1 MYDRVDKG
9 KQPMHPNQS
18 LWMSHLSALQ
28 KQNQLSPIREDKG
41 TNRWHVQKEK
51 EITSYISGSVEQRTE
66 VKAIDFGILNG
77 VQAMSSR
84 NGSNNRLESL
94 NSSIVNISQNGQRTL
109 NTERVPPLLS
119 LAPPGTETSYMDSHI
134 QHKSVSQCP
143 RELLKSKMVL
153 GSSLAFSESLP
164 ENLSS
169 TGSRVSPQK
178 FAMGE
183 VRHESG
189 SNPTAPSFVYSLEE
203 NVNHVRSILSSKRKL
218 SDTNIMKAPE
228 HEKCSNPCGPGFMS
242 DNLLMR
248 NNHPPAFCEE
258 PYKRMHNCSGINL
271 FPTYSHD
278 ANTMMI
284 YTSAEDLGE
293 CTPRFQEIRTFLVTE
308 NTDSYLRKENRKF
321 KDPRVLSQV
330 QENVPI
336 KCYSFPQLFGHGKQ
350 GVQLQQLSSSESDG
364 KDHVHDVSATEIV
377 SKNKSSA
384 ETDPIYR
391 KKIKDKHLSG
401 VESSSSKKDVKANTD
416 LPTHDRIVTT
426 GEVQPRKRLI
436 PEIPDINIELPADPD
451 EASVVDNAEASTSRT
466 RSLDIDCEQDTSSRW
481 IKRLKISDSCNHSIG
496 TKSLSLDESTSDAK
510 ANQLVG
516 DGVRSERAFS
526 KPVPISAGKELMVLN
541 QKTNPLRT
549 GNSFSNDDLDG
560 RDGTKQL
567 RSWIQRWQKNPATT
581 HQKLPEPVVVCDPQS
596 SKVSLEELQRKPF
609 ASIAA
614 MALLGKGWSGLKCQY
629 RNIGPLTLW
638 DSKDM

>member
-18 LWMSHLSALQ
+18 LWMSRLSALQ
-28 KQNQLSPIREDKG
+28 QHNQLYPLLDENG
-41 TNRWHVQKEK
+41 TNQWHLQKGK
-51 EITSYISGSVEQRTE
+51 EITSYISGSAEQRPE

-77 VQAMSSR
+77 HQAMSSR
-84 NGSNNRLESL
+84 NESNNRFESL
-94 NSSIVNISQNGQRTL
+94 DSSIINVSQNGQRTL

-119 LAPPGTETSYMDSHI
+119 LAPPGTDTSYIDSHI

-143 RELLKSKMVL
+143 LEPVRSQMVL
-153 GSSLAFSESLP
+153 GSSLDFSESFP
-164 ENLSS
+164 ENLSGTTS
-169 TGSRVSPQK
+169 HVSPQIYDL
-178 FAMGE
+178 GE
-183 VRHESG
+183 GRHENG
-189 SNPTAPSFVYSLEE
+189 SNPTAPSFVYSIEE
-203 NVNHVRSILSSKRKL
+203 NVNHVRSMLSSKRKF
-218 SDTNIMKAPE
+218 SDTNIMEVPE
-228 HEKCSNPCGPGFMS
+228 LEKCSNHCGPGFVS
-242 DNLLMR
+242 DDLRMR
-248 NNHPPAFCEE
+248 SNHPPAFCEE
-258 PYKRMHNCSGINL
+258 WYKRMHNSSGINL

-284 YTSAEDLGE
+284 YTSAEDLGK

-321 KDPRVLSQV
+321 KDPRVLSRG
-330 QENVPI
+330 QENAPI

-350 GVQLQQLSSSESDG
+350 GVQLQQLSSSDTEG
-364 KDHVHDVSATEIV
+364 KDNVHDVNATEVV

-384 ETDPIYR
+384 ETHTIYR
-391 KKIKDKHLSG
+391 KKIEDKHLLG
-401 VESSSSKKDVKANTD
+401 VESWSSKKDIKANTCLD
-416 LPTHDRIVTT
+416 HAIVTS
-426 GEVQPRKRLI
+426 GEVQPRKRPI
-436 PEIPDINIELPADPD
+436 PEIPDMNIELPAELD
-451 EASVVDNAEASTSRT
+451 EASVVDNVEASTSRT

-481 IKRLKISDSCNHSIG
+481 IKRLKISDLCNHSIG
-496 TKSLSLDESTSDAK
+496 TKSLSLDEASSDKK
-510 ANQLVG
+510 ANRLISN
-516 DGVRSERAFS
+516 GVRD
-526 KPVPISAGKELMVLN
+526 
-541 QKTNPLRT
+541 
-549 GNSFSNDDLDG
+549 DDLEG

-567 RSWIQRWQKNPATT
+567 CSWIQRWQKNPATT
-581 HQKLPEPVVVCDPQS
+581 HRKQPEPVVVCDPQS